1 MATAH
6 ELQTLRSLAL
16 DEQYSAAIEQRL
28 PNRDLLDSL
37 GRLVLPASALVVC
50 EADYAYRQDFDD
62 EQGNYC
68 ITKIEEPISVV
79 GRFGGFFS
87 RAVEILH
94 DDKIMSV
101 EKVSYYV
108 MNGRYMDT
116 GFLFPVEITHIED
129 MFEKFGNDPIFQELT
144 YELGQSNIDIKKIA
158 SIIENNVYGLN
169 APLYHAV
176 YVQQMVAPAD
186 LFSWIQSEVVIPI
199 GFDDEYKDQI
209 VTDNVGVHM
218 SPDHCFG
225 LMQLDEKSVRL
236 IIMQNSVPS
245 LVAPVTYINGWT
257 PTDLLHNDQA

>member
-1 MATAH
+1 MATSH

-37 GRLVLPASALVVC
+37 GRLVLPDYALVVC
-50 EADYAYRQDFDD
+50 EADYAYRQDYDN
-62 EQGNYC
+62 EQGYF
-68 ITKIEEPISVV
+68 ITKIEEPVSIV

-87 RAVEILH
+87 RAVEVLH
-94 DDKIMSV
+94 DDKIVSV
-101 EKVSYYV
+101 EKVSYHI
-108 MNGRYMDT
+108 MNDRYMDT

-129 MFEKFGNDPIFQELT
+129 MFDKFGNDPIFQELT
-144 YELGQSNIDIKKIA
+144 HELGQSKIDIKKIA
-158 SIIENNVYGLN
+158 SIIETKVYGSK

-176 YVQQMVAPAD
+176 YVQQMVTPAD
-186 LFSWIQSEVVIPI
+186 LFSWIQSEVVLPI

-209 VTDNVGVHM
+209 VVDNVGIHM

-225 LMQLDEKSVRL
+225 LVQLDEKSVRL

-245 LVAPVTYINGWT
+245 LVAPVTFINGWT
-257 PTDLLHNDQA
+257 PTDLLQSDQAQ